1 MTRHILPAALT
12 AILTLSA
19 ASAALTGCSSEAESK
34 ATDSVAEQL
43 PLVDIRSVTLQSVP
57 QIATYTATI
66 EAFKTNNISTS
77 TPNRIK
83 SILVDVGSKVAA
95 GQRVVLL
102 DNVNIDQL
110 QINLE
115 NTEREYN
122 RARQLLEIGGGTQQ
136 AVDQLK
142 AQYDAQKRQ
151 YTNIVENTVLTSP
164 ISGVVTARNYD
175 PGDMTG
181 QLPILVIEQVRPV
194 KVIVNVAEADFSK
207 VHIGESVKI
216 TLDTYGDE
224 EFAGTVSLIHPSVD
238 PQTRTFT
245 VEITIPNNNEKILPG
260 MFARVTMNFGTA
272 ERVVV
277 PDRAVVKQSGSGN
290 KYVYVY
296 NPSTGT
302 VSYNKVELGQRLGET
317 YEVISG
323 VPEGSQV
330 VISGQSRLN
339 DGAKVEIVKKA
350 APAQTATPPA
360 QAN

>member
-122 RARQLLEIGGGTQQ
+122 RARQLLEVGIM
-136 AVDQLK
+136 ALLIF
-142 AQYDAQKRQ
+142 YPIQK
-151 YTNIVENTVLTSP
+151 
-164 ISGVVTARNYD
+164 
-175 PGDMTG
+175 
-181 QLPILVIEQVRPV
+181 
-194 KVIVNVAEADFSK
+194 
-207 VHIGESVKI
+207 
-216 TLDTYGDE
+216 TL
-224 EFAGTVSLIHPSVD
+224 IM
-238 PQTRTFT
+238 
-245 VEITIPNNNEKILPG
+245 I
-260 MFARVTMNFGTA
+260 
-272 ERVVV
+272 
-277 PDRAVVKQSGSGN
+277 
-290 KYVYVY
+290 
-296 NPSTGT
+296 
-302 VSYNKVELGQRLGET
+302 
-317 YEVISG
+317 
-323 VPEGSQV
+323 
-330 VISGQSRLN
+330 
-339 DGAKVEIVKKA
+339 
-350 APAQTATPPA
+350 
-360 QAN
+360 